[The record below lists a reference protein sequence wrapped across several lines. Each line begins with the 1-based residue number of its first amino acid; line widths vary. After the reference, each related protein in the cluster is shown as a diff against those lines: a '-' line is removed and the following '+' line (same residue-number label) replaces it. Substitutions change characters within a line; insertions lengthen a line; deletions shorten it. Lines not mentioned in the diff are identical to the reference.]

1 MIALLLCLSPA
12 FAEEPGTSP
21 LELEPVA
28 APVAPLGPDLPP
40 QSPVSP
46 DEVAEPRVVLVD
58 AIPEGPEAIERLIPL
73 VRARGLRTAVLL
85 GIASMLFAGAA
96 AGLRR
101 LNHRLKPNGVLP
113 ATVRTIEVVVRLFVA
128 FLGLGAFGALVPASV
143 SPALPIVVM
152 AAAVAVGWSAR
163 DVSRDLVAGV
173 FIAVEGQLR
182 AGYWV
187 SGERY
192 SGSVE
197 ALGLRVTWLRDV
209 HGRRIVVPNRVLL
222 AQPLVTDDKPWPRI
236 QFRVAL
242 PLNAPTRAIRD
253 ALEEAVLL
261 SPWVAPEPEMEVH
274 PDALEANIWHV
285 AVRVLD
291 SRYAH
296 RFQGLLR
303 ERVEEIL
310 AP

>member
-1 MIALLLCLSPA
+1 MLYVLLFTLARAEGPPIGPLEADEAAWFDEHPESPLPLPA
-12 FAEEPGTSP
+12 SEEPTEDVVPAVTPSP
-21 LELEPVA
+21 FEE
-28 APVAPLGPDLPP
+28 
-40 QSPVSP
+40 
-46 DEVAEPRVVLVD
+46 
-58 AIPEGPEAIERLIPL
+58 LIPH
-73 VRARGLRTAVLL
+73 VRARGVRTALFL
-85 GIASMLFAGAA
+85 GFSAMVFAMAG

-101 LNHRLKPNGVLP
+101 LARRLRPTGVLP
-113 ATVRTIEVVVRLFVA
+113 TTVRTIEVVARMLVA
-128 FLGLGAFGALVPASV
+128 FLGLGAFGAMVPASIAPV
-143 SPALPIVVM
+143 LPIVVI
-152 AAAVAVGWSAR
+152 ASAVAIGWSVR
-163 DVSRDLVAGV
+163 DVARDLVAGV

-242 PLNAPTRAIRD
+242 PLAQSTSAIRD
-253 ALEEAVLL
+253 ALEEAVLI

-274 PDALEANIWHV
+274 PDALDSTIWHV
-285 AVRVLD
+285 AVRVID

-310 AP
+310 AS

>member
-1 MIALLLCLSPA
+1 MLLLLSLLVAAPA
-12 FAEEPGTSP
+12 RAEEPAHPEPAP
-21 LELEPVA
+21 LAEAVEHPYTPVPLPAPTAPVREPV
-28 APVAPLGPDLPP
+28 VV
-40 QSPVSP
+40 QPVSNP
-46 DEVAEPRVVLVD
+46 LADLIPRV
-58 AIPEGPEAIERLIPL
+58 EAH
-73 VRARGLRTAVLL
+73 GLRMALFLGLL
-85 GIASMLFAGAA
+85 AMLSAMAG

-101 LNHRLKPNGVLP
+101 LNHRLRPTGMLP
-113 ATVRTIEVVVRLFVA
+113 AIVRTIEVMARILGA
-128 FLGLGAFGALVPASV
+128 FLGLGALGAMVPTTIAPV
-143 SPALPIVVM
+143 LPIVVIT
-152 AAAVAVGWSAR
+152 AAVAVGWSAR

-242 PLNAPTRAIRD
+242 PLPQHTQAIRT
-253 ALEEAVLL
+253 AIEEAILI

-274 PDALEANIWHV
+274 PDALDSTTWHV

-291 SRYAH
+291 SRFAH

-310 AP
+310 AS